1 MNALVVDS
9 ITIALII
16 SVIPMAAISL
26 GAGLVALIQA
36 MTQVQEQSI
45 VHFARLV
52 MISVV
57 LIWGGQRA
65 YTEIEGIFMKVVSMA
80 ATPSVVR

>member
-45 VHFARLV
+45 VHLARLI
-52 MISVV
+52 MISLALV
-57 LIWGGQRA
+57 WGGQQA

-80 ATPSVVR
+80 AQPGGVR

>member
-52 MISVV
+52 MISLV

-80 ATPSVVR
+80 ASPSVVR

>member
-52 MISVV
+52 MVALV

-65 YTEIEGIFMKVVSMA
+65 YSEIEGIFMKVVSMA